1 MYKPIFPYLGNQAI
15 VSSGRV
21 VIHSSDDF
29 IFHFGKKGVAISSPA
44 TFTVDANEKTIIAS
58 PKIELGYNA
67 DQSVLRG
74 NETAKQLSDVLLQI
88 EALADILSN
97 MKATTIETSITK
109 LNTLGITLKDTA
121 KRVSSSLNSDCLSK
135 TTYTL

>member
-1 MYKPIFPYLGNQAI
+1 MYKPVFPYLGNQAI

-67 DQSVLRG
+67 DQQVLRG
-74 NETAKQLSDVLLQI
+74 NETAKQLTDFLNQVTT
-88 EALADILSN
+88 LANILSR
-97 MKATTIETSITK
+97 MKATTIETSITE
-109 LNTLGITLKDTA
+109 LNTLGVTLQDTA
-121 KRVSSSLNSDCLSK
+121 KRVANSLNSDCLSK

>member
-1 MYKPIFPYLGNQAI
+1 MYKPVFPYLGNQAI

-44 TFTVDANEKTIIAS
+44 SFTVDANEKTIIAS
-58 PKIELGYNA
+58 PKIQLGYEA
-67 DQSVLRG
+67 DQQVLRG
-74 NETAKQLSDVLLQI
+74 NETVKQINNVLTQLGK
-88 EALADILSN
+88 LASILST
-97 MKATTIETSITK
+97 MKATTIEASITQ
-109 LNTLGITLKDTA
+109 LNALGVVLNDTVA
-121 KRVSSSLNSDCLSK
+121 RTSGSLSTECLSK